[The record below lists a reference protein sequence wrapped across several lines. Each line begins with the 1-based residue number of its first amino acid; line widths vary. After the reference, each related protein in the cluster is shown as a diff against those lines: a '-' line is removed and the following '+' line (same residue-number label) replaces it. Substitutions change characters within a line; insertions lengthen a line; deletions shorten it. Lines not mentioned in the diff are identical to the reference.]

1 MAKSHHGGLRK
12 PRAKEL
18 RAIMRS
24 DNCAQASKDWRDR
37 KTEQHFKGHA

>member
-1 MAKSHHGGLRK
+1 MAKSDPGGRRK

-24 DNCAQASKDWRDR
+24 ENCAKASKDWRGR